1 MIMGKMNNHLADQP
15 PPVPCDKGSNLQPS
29 NCEQR
34 RVSQCAIEFHNHD
47 ISYFVVDKWFVASL
61 ESLLKTMEQ
70 PIPT

>member
-47 ISYFVVDKWFVASL
+47 ISYFVVDK
-61 ESLLKTMEQ
+61 
-70 PIPT
+70 